1 MKLKN
6 INSISALSA
15 VFAMTLVSAHAALV
29 TYTQGDLLMGFRATS
44 GQGAGTSY
52 VVNIGQASGYR
63 DATTYGTV
71 PIAGNIDADLTAI
84 YGSGW
89 SSRTDILWGIVGT
102 PSNTATVGGDDVPT
116 LYATKPGSATT
127 GWQISGSSTRVAVA
141 TTIVSLQT
149 SFATYTASA
158 NSAAAAIMT
167 DSDQNTWRQYM
178 ASGGNGA
185 YTAGNKDFGGFANIE
200 GSLQDVL
207 SLSRTTNAS
216 AGTIEGTFSISPAG
230 LSFVPEP
237 TSALLAGLG
246 AVTLLL
252 RRRRA

>member
-1 MKLKN
+1 MKLQK
-6 INSISALSA
+6 INSIPAMSAA
-15 VFAMTLVSAHAALV
+15 FALTMLSAHAALV

-71 PIAGNIDADLTAI
+71 PIAGNIDTDLTAL

-116 LYATKPGSATT
+116 LYASKPGSAST
-127 GWQISGSSTRVAVA
+127 GWQISGSSTRIAVS
-141 TTIVSLQT
+141 TTIVSLQS

-158 NSAAAAIMT
+158 NSAAAVTMVDT
-167 DSDQNTWRQYM
+167 DQNTWRQYM
-178 ASGGNGA
+178 ATGGNAA
-185 YTAGNKDFGGFANIE
+185 YTGGSKDFGAFANIE

-216 AGTIEGTFSISPAG
+216 AGTIEGTFSISSSG
-230 LSFVPEP
+230 LTFVPEP
-237 TSALLAGLG
+237 TSALLTGLG